1 MAALR
6 GGDCYTVGREL
17 YNDLQPAAIR
27 LRPALTRTLEM
38 GDELGALGTMV
49 SGSGPTCLFL
59 AADEDHAVD
68 LAVGLSSSGL
78 ARTVQRANGPV
89 QGARIVTG

>member
-1 MAALR
+1 M
-6 GGDCYTVGREL
+6 
-17 YNDLQPAAIR
+17 QPAAIR
-27 LRPALTRTLEM
+27 LRPALARTLEM
-38 GDELGALGTMV
+38 GEELGALGALV

-78 ARTVQRANGPV
+78 ARTVQRATGPV
-89 QGARIVTG
+89 AGARLITG